1 MRTRK
6 HSRAGLF
13 LIELM
18 IAIAFFAVTAA
29 VFLQAFAR
37 ADSISR
43 QAEDLFQAQKQVS
56 SVAEILE
63 GAGSASVLTTG
74 QEESGTDAGT
84 GSPSEGRHFFQK
96 LQKYFPQMEST
107 GDGAC
112 MYYDEDWEVCGSADG
127 VYVMSVVWQRD
138 GQMWDVTIAADK
150 NAGQGENAGEN
161 DVDGQEKNS
170 GRTAVGSRQPDAGSA
185 AGDSSIYQLTL
196 KLYDPDAEGGSL

>member
-13 LIELM
+13 LIELI

-84 GSPSEGRHFFQK
+84 GSPSEGRHLFQK

-161 DVDGQEKNS
+161 DVDGQDKNS
-170 GRTAVGSRQPDAGSA
+170 GRPAVVSPQPDAGSA
-185 AGDSSIYQLTL
+185 AGDSPIYQLTL

>member
-56 SVAEILE
+56 SVTEILE
-63 GAGSASVLTTG
+63 GAGSASVLTTD

-84 GSPSEGRHFFQK
+84 GSPSEGRHFFQE
-96 LQKYFPQMEST
+96 LQKYFPQM
-107 GDGAC
+107 
-112 MYYDEDWEVCGSADG
+112 
-127 VYVMSVVWQRD
+127 
-138 GQMWDVTIAADK
+138 
-150 NAGQGENAGEN
+150 
-161 DVDGQEKNS
+161 
-170 GRTAVGSRQPDAGSA
+170 
-185 AGDSSIYQLTL
+185 
-196 KLYDPDAEGGSL
+196 

>member
-56 SVAEILE
+56 SVTEILE

-84 GSPSEGRHFFQK
+84 GSPSEGRHLFQK

-170 GRTAVGSRQPDAGSA
+170 GRTADGSRQPDAGSA
-185 AGDSSIYQLTL
+185 AGDSPIYQLTL

>member
-1 MRTRK
+1 
-6 HSRAGLF
+6 
-13 LIELM
+13 M

-84 GSPSEGRHFFQK
+84 GSPSEGRHFFRSCRNIFLRWK
-96 LQKYFPQMEST
+96 VPGTARVCITMRT
-107 GDGAC
+107 GK
-112 MYYDEDWEVCGSADG
+112 SAG
-127 VYVMSVVWQRD
+127 VLM
-138 GQMWDVTIAADK
+138 GFM
-150 NAGQGENAGEN
+150 
-161 DVDGQEKNS
+161 
-170 GRTAVGSRQPDAGSA
+170 
-185 AGDSSIYQLTL
+185 
-196 KLYDPDAEGGSL
+196 